1 MDPQA
6 PALANSTK
14 PQLPRLL
21 ETLAEN
27 KGLLLLQ
34 SRMVLTAI
42 AIIYVGAHATIRR
55 PPSAAPRTSN
65 KFAKDKDGKNKKK
78 KKEEAQFVEGFQAS
92 DAILFPILAGLTL
105 VGLYYLIQWM
115 DDPEFISKIIS
126 GYFSIASLFSLGKLL
141 GDVMH
146 FTMSFVFPN
155 VWKDGEGKLWRFDP
169 VRRRQLVRTKEIAE
183 EQRDASAEGNSVTSA
198 DHTSVDQRGFYR
210 DESGSWHPDEKHLM
224 PFPGPLSTLSCA
236 DSTRNKLWAVRLL
249 AKEHWTVKLG
259 LHGFGKTEFQLTL
272 CDVLGLVAA
281 AAVAAAYQYTGA
293 TVLSNI
299 MGLGMCYGAFQLMSP
314 TSFAIG
320 TMVLAGLF
328 VYDIV
333 MVFYTPYMITV
344 ATKVDAPIKLTF
356 GEPKKGSMLGLGDI
370 VLPGIFMCLCLRFD
384 LWRHYQSKITETK
397 QNLSSELAGQQIA
410 RSPQRNEDGAENKTI
425 TQDEPKMVV
434 GEIGTIQTKAEY
446 IDPQGRWGD
455 LLWTTGLK
463 KANSTV
469 GLASTQFAKTYF
481 MAAVWGYAFGMVLT
495 ISMLLTFNHG
505 QPALLY
511 LVPCVTGAAWLTGFV
526 RGEVADMW
534 RYTEDGSLDV
544 KDVVVTVDAD
554 GKVVEEDQ
562 TKGEA
567 TNKAASGEAGEKLAD
582 QKSVNADHES
592 VVKSSSQ
599 DEAEAR
605 RREGHDVFMFI
616 LRAPGI
622 EEMDEFDV

>member
-1 MDPQA
+1 MDPQSSEGG
-6 PALANSTK
+6 NSTK
-14 PQLPRLL
+14 PQWHPLL

-34 SRMVLTAI
+34 TRMVLTAI
-42 AIIYVGAHATIRR
+42 AIIYVGAHATLRR

-65 KFAKDKDGKNKKK
+65 KFAKEKDGKKKKK

-92 DAILFPILAGLTL
+92 DAILFPILAGFTL

-146 FTMSFVFPN
+146 FTTSFVFPN
-155 VWKDGEGKLWRFDP
+155 VWKDGKGNLWRFDSL
-169 VRRRQLVRTKEIAE
+169 RRRQLVRVEEAAE
-183 EQRDASAEGNSVTSA
+183 EQHVASAHGDTVATT
-198 DHTSVDQRGFYR
+198 DLTSVDQHGLYR
-210 DESGSWHPDEKHLM
+210 DESGSWRPDEKHPM
-224 PFPGPLSTLSCA
+224 PFPGFLSTLSCG

-249 AKEHWTVKLG
+249 VKEHWTVKIG

-281 AAVAAAYQYTGA
+281 AAVAAAYQYTNA
-293 TVLSNI
+293 TVLSNV

-314 TSFAIG
+314 TSFTIG

-356 GEPKKGSMLGLGDI
+356 GEPKRGSMLGLGDI

-384 LWRHYQSKITETK
+384 LWRHYQSKITKTK
-397 QNLSSELAGQQIA
+397 QNLASELAE
-410 RSPQRNEDGAENKTI
+410 SENKNT
-425 TQDEPKMVV
+425 TGDATKVVV

-455 LLWTTGLK
+455 LLWTAGLK
-463 KANSTV
+463 QAKSTV
-469 GLASTQFAKTYF
+469 GLASTQFPKTYF
-481 MAAVWGYAFGMVLT
+481 MAAVWGYAFGMALT

-511 LVPCVTGAAWLTGFV
+511 LVPCVTGAAWLTGIV

-554 GKVVEEDQ
+554 GKVIEEDQ
-562 TKGEA
+562 AKGD
-567 TNKAASGEAGEKLAD
+567 AADKSGEKSSLVDKEAAD
-582 QKSVNADHES
+582 ADHES
-592 VVKSSSQ
+592 KDKPISQ
-599 DEAEAR
+599 EEAEAL

-616 LRAPGI
+616 LRAPGA
-622 EEMDEFDV
+622 EEMDDFDV